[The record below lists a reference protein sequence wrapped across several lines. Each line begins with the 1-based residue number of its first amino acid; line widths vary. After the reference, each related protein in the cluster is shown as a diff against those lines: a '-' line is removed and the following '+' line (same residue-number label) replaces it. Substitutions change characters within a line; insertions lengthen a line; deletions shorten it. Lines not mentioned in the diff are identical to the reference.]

1 MIAKSKPKNL
11 AKAKIV
17 DLKKGLPLQYLDGK
31 YLVDL
36 KETRWQSFFIV
47 ALFKTIIRKFE
58 IMNEFEMN
66 NVLDYLLMST
76 STHDEVVK
84 EINKH
89 IGKYVTFFY
98 GSGQKIISSSNIVNN
113 NNINSV
119 SSLDNNLK
127 KVAK

>member
-1 MIAKSKPKNL
+1 MISKTRPKNL

-17 DLKKGLPLQYLDGK
+17 DIKKGLPLQYLGGK

-47 ALFKTIIRKFE
+47 SLFKTVVRKFE
-58 IMNEFEMN
+58 IMNDFEMN
-66 NVLDYLLMST
+66 SVLDYLLMST

-98 GSGQKIISSSNIVNN
+98 GSGKKIINSSDIVTN

-119 SSLDNNLK
+119 SSLGNNLK
-127 KVAK
+127 KIAK